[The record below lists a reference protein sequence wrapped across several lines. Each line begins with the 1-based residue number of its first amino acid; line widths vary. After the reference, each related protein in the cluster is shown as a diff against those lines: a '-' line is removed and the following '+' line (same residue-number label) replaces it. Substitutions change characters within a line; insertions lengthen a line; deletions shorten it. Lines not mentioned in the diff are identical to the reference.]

1 MTLSKVGIDPFD
13 LGVLI
18 ITVFINTGG
27 LLSLGATRSAKVAFR
42 VEGLFP
48 QVCSFHPSFCL
59 VYRLIIKN
67 LKMSK

>member
-1 MTLSKVGIDPFD
+1 MTLSKLEIDSFD

-18 ITVFINTGG
+18 ITVIIDTGG

-48 QVCSFHPSFCL
+48 QVSFHPSFCL

>member
-1 MTLSKVGIDPFD
+1 VTLSKLEIDSFD

-18 ITVFINTGG
+18 ITVIIDTGG

>member
-1 MTLSKVGIDPFD
+1 MTLSKVEIDSFD

-27 LLSLGATRSAKVAFR
+27 LLSLGAAHSAKVAFR
-42 VEGLFP
+42 AEGLFP

-67 LKMSK
+67 